1 MSSVQDTGPASNLF
15 TSYNTK
21 NAAKPAAE
29 DPQDRFLK
37 LLVTQ
42 MKNQDPLNPLDNAQV
57 TTQLAQISTVN
68 GIEKLNATLQG
79 MASGIT
85 AGQSLQAA
93 NMIGHAVLVPGSAL
107 QLAGGGGVFGVD
119 LAQPADNVKV
129 TIYDSAGQAVRV
141 MDLGAQVAG
150 PLTSQWDGMSDNGTP
165 AADGNYTMSVSA
177 LRGDQKVDAQTLA
190 FGTVQGV
197 SQGSRGIQLN
207 VGGVGSASLADV
219 KQIF

>member
-1 MSSVQDTGPASNLF
+1 MSSIQGTGAASSLF

-21 NAAKPAAE
+21 SAAKPAAE

-79 MASGIT
+79 MASGVT

-93 NMIGHAVLVPGSAL
+93 SMIGHNVLVPGSAL
-107 QLAGGGGVFGVD
+107 QLAGGSGVFGVD

-129 TIYDSAGQAVRV
+129 TIHDSAGQAVRV

-150 PLTSQWDGMSDNGTP
+150 PLTLQWDGMADNGAP
-165 AADGNYTMSVSA
+165 AADGSYTMSVSA

-197 SQGSRGIQLN
+197 FQGNQGVQLN
-207 VGGVGSASLADV
+207 VGSLGTANLADI